1 MNSLMKN
8 AKKGFLLLIV
18 LLFAWNGYNIAAKA
32 AGNYTVSEIDEN
44 RKGSIRIEK
53 YVTDLKDGSA
63 KPAEGV
69 SYQLTYQTRLDGG
82 EVKVEDPDYF
92 REVRA
97 TDASGVAAFTDL
109 ALGTYLVEEVS
120 GTPAGYEKSA
130 AFLMSVPLPNL
141 TEVTYDGVTY
151 EPGSIYEYD
160 VTAKP
165 KCQPILGAVRLI
177 KTDAETGKRLKGA
190 VFALFREDGTRY
202 LTETGKEVRLSTDS
216 NGTLE
221 IHSLPF
227 GSYYL
232 QEEEAPEG
240 YRLSKAKQ
248 TFQITQSYQEGN
260 PDTLVLVEMTNTRE
274 SSETEPPTEPSTE
287 PPTEPPTEPVTPG
300 PPVIPGPTPGPG
312 SDSSPTPTKITVFH
326 SPKTADDT
334 DLNVWIALLCVS
346 AVLAGGLSLYRNKK
360 RIR

>member
-1 MNSLMKN
+1 MNSLIKN
-8 AKKGFLLLIV
+8 AKKGFLLLLV

-32 AGNYTVSEIDEN
+32 AGNYSVSEIDEN
-44 RKGSIRIEK
+44 RKGTIQIEK

-69 SYQLTYQTRLDGG
+69 SYQLTYQTRLDGSG
-82 EVKVEDPDYF
+82 VKVGDPDYF

-109 ALGTYLVEEVS
+109 ALGNYLVEEVS
-120 GTPAGYEKSA
+120 GTPAGYEKSET
-130 AFLMSVPLPNL
+130 FLMSVPLPNL
-141 TEVTYDGVTY
+141 TEVTYDGTTY

-177 KTDAETGKRLKGA
+177 KTDSETGKRLKDA
-190 VFALFREDGTRY
+190 VFALFKEDGTRY

-227 GSYYL
+227 GNYYL

-240 YRLSKAKQ
+240 YKLSKTKRS
-248 TFQITQSYQEGN
+248 FRITQSYQEGN
-260 PDTLVLVEMTNTRE
+260 PDTLVLVEATNTRE
-274 SSETEPPTEPSTE
+274 TSETEPPTEP
-287 PPTEPPTEPVTPG
+287 PAEPPTEPVTPG
-300 PPVIPGPTPGPG
+300 PQVVPEPNPTPGPG
-312 SDSSPTPTKITVFH
+312 ANPTPTKITVFH

-334 DLNVWIALLCVS
+334 DVNLWVVLLCFS
-346 AVLAGGLSLYRNKK
+346 AALAGGLSLYRNRKK
-360 RIR
+360 E